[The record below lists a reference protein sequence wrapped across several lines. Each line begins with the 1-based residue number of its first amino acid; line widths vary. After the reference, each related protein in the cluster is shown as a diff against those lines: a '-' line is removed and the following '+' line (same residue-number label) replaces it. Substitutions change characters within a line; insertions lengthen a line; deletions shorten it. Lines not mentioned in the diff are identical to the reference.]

1 MTKQTKDDKKPHV
14 KSTDITKEFSELKA
28 KAEEHL
34 NGWKRAQADYQN
46 LKKEME
52 GKASEAIVL
61 GRTSLIIALLPIVD
75 NFLMAEKHIPEDQR
89 DQDWVKGILQVKKQ
103 MDGMLKELGVET
115 IKTVGEKFDPAF
127 HEAVA
132 LSEGRADKESG
143 KSGQV
148 IEEVQ
153 PGYKMAD
160 QVIRPAKVRVS

>member
-103 MDGMLKELGVET
+103 
-115 IKTVGEKFDPAF
+115 I
-127 HEAVA
+127 
-132 LSEGRADKESG
+132 
-143 KSGQV
+143 
-148 IEEVQ
+148 
-153 PGYKMAD
+153 
-160 QVIRPAKVRVS
+160 